1 MITIIHQSKNT
12 NKEINTVLKKRNGNS
27 GVQKTVTK
35 MRNSL
40 EGLNSR
46 FELGGRKN
54 MSELKD
60 RSVEIMKFEKQ

>member
-1 MITIIHQSKNT
+1 MITITHQSKNT

-27 GVQKTVTK
+27 GVQKHSNQ
-35 MRNSL
+35 NSL

>member
-1 MITIIHQSKNT
+1 M
-12 NKEINTVLKKRNGNS
+12 EILESRS
-27 GVQKTVTK
+27 TVTK

-40 EGLNSR
+40 EGFNSR